1 MITFFLANG
10 MKTTYPHAHIS
21 ARNHA
26 RKLEQLR
33 DQLLAEALAKLP
45 TKPPAPIEEN
55 LTLEQRQHR
64 AITEHAMKMAA
75 ERNQDFRSWG

>member
-1 MITFFLANG
+1 MAYPPANI
-10 MKTTYPHAHIS
+10 KAKN
-21 ARNHA
+21 RE
-26 RKLEQLR
+26 RKLAQLR
-33 DQLLAEALAKLP
+33 DELLAEALAKLP

-55 LTLEQRQHR
+55 LTLEERQHR